1 MNETTTFEDVTAQLL
16 PIDDFPDHPTAGAAE
31 GPHVCGDCGSRLVYP
46 TWWAEDGD
54 ASWCVALRC
63 PSCESFRIGRFSDE
77 SIAEL
82 EQEFDRGHAV
92 LTSDLA
98 RLAHANMVD
107 DVDRFIRALDADAIQ
122 PIDF

>member
-1 MNETTTFEDVTAQLL
+1 MNERTSFDDVAAQLL
-16 PIDDFPDHPTAGAAE
+16 PFDDAPDDPAAGAAE
-31 GPHVCGDCGSRLVYP
+31 GPHVCRECDSRLVYP

-54 ASWCVALRC
+54 DSWFVALRC
-63 PSCESFRIGRFSDE
+63 PSCESSGVARFSDE

-82 EQEFDRGHAV
+82 EQELDRGRAQLV
-92 LTSDLA
+92 SDLA

-107 DVDRFIRALDADAIQ
+107 DVDRFTRALDADAIQ